1 MPSSTHGVA
10 QDQRSRPPPS
20 PPPFCLPPLSSL
32 SPSPLVATDPLPPPP
47 PPQII
52 DVLDTLASAWS
63 HLARVQR
70 ACLVALLGGAAC
82 ELLLWLQRDTW
93 CWILLLFGA
102 RAVMRRA
109 RGQLAAYQCAAVLA
123 ACTDALAL
131 ASVTDELCV
140 ALRWLTLLSK
150 LASVGLLAFYPTAFS

>member
-1 MPSSTHGVA
+1 MASPRTKGVA
-10 QDQRSRPPPS
+10 HRPLPHPSASHPSQPS
-20 PPPFCLPPLSSL
+20 PPLPSS
-32 SPSPLVATDPLPPPP
+32 PPTPCRRPP

-150 LASVGLLAFYPTAFS
+150 LASVGLLAFYPTAFW